1 MRQHA
6 ELGAKTFG
14 MNDQTA
20 FAAWSGDHNPLHVS
34 DVEARR
40 LVSGVPVVHGAHTVL
55 EALARWAAAAHADP
69 CSRMKAEFTRVVNV
83 GDTVH
88 FSAAVEATQT
98 TLTARVDGQVHMT
111 LQLSQGT
118 ASARPDPLPT
128 APILDLGIV
137 PLNHPPQA
145 WLSQTHG
152 LPPVHGQ
159 LPAADVVAGWLGP
172 AVADGLGQLSMMV
185 GMACPGLH
193 SIFASFDLHLG
204 TAGGAQRFRAKRHE
218 PRFKLIDVEVDGP
231 LWGEVRTFVRPA
243 PQPQPDMQ
251 VLMQRVDDG
260 AYAGLHAWV
269 LGGSRGLG
277 ELTSKLMAAGG
288 CAVTLTYANGR
299 EDAMRVAAEIQAAG
313 CGPATVAHYVAGQT
327 SRADMHTWRW
337 PDAVFY
343 FATPRIGRR
352 RSQAFEPALRDEFMR
367 CYVDEPA
374 ALALALEEWART
386 QGATGVISF
395 LNPSSVFVDELPL
408 GMAEYALAKAAAEV
422 LARDL
427 NKRLRH
433 VQMLSPRLPRML
445 TDQTAGLMAGHAAD
459 AIDVMLPLV
468 GELLQ
473 RP

>member
-1 MRQHA
+1 MPQHA

-14 MNDQTA
+14 MNDQA
-20 FAAWSGDHNPLHVS
+20 LFATWSGDHNPLHVS
-34 DVEARR
+34 EIEARR
-40 LVSGVPVVHGAHTVL
+40 LVSGLPVVHGAHTVL
-55 EALARWAAAAHADP
+55 EALARWAAAAAPAP
-69 CSRMKAEFTRVVNV
+69 CARMKAEFTRAVNV

-88 FSAAVEATQT
+88 FSAAVDATQT
-98 TLTARVDGQVHMT
+98 TLTAQVDGQVHMT
-111 LQLSQGT
+111 LQLFQGV
-118 ASARPDPLPT
+118 ASARPDPLPA
-128 APILDLGIV
+128 APVLALGIA
-137 PLNHPPQA
+137 PLDQPPQA
-145 WLSQTHG
+145 WLGRTHG
-152 LPPVHGQ
+152 LPSVNGE
-159 LPAADVVAGWLGP
+159 LPAAELVAGWLGP
-172 AVADGLGQLSMMV
+172 AAAHGLGQLSTMV

-193 SIFASFDLHLG
+193 SIFASFDLNLG
-204 TAGGAQRFRAKRHE
+204 TASGAQRFRAQRHE

-231 LWGEVRTFVRPA
+231 WWGAVRAFVRPA
-243 PQPQPDMQ
+243 PQPQPGMHA
-251 VLMQRVDDG
+251 LMQRVDDG

-299 EDAMRVAAEIQAAG
+299 EDALRVAAEIQEAG
-313 CGPATVAHYVAGQT
+313 RGPATVAHYVAGQT
-327 SRADMHTWRW
+327 SHADMQAWRW

-352 RSQAFEPALRDEFMR
+352 RGDVFDPALRDEFMR

-374 ALALALEEWART
+374 ALALALEERART
-386 QGATGVISF
+386 QGATKVVRF

-433 VQMLSPRLPRML
+433 VQMVSPRLPRML
-445 TDQTAGLMAGHAAD
+445 TDQTSGLMASQAAD
-459 AIDVMLPLV
+459 AVEVMQPLV
-468 GELLQ
+468 AELLH